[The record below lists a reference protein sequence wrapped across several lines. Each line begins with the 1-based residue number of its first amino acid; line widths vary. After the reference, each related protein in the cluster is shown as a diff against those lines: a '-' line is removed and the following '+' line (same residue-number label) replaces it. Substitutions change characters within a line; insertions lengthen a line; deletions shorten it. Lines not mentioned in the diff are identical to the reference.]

1 MSDNSFRVLTE
12 EHILEAERLKKAWY
26 DLVLSSLEQLGK
38 NIEKLSS
45 DLSSAKEDLH
55 KQIIEVK
62 DLLHFELKE
71 RRLETDA
78 DLDKLEKR
86 IEKKLDE
93 LNASI
98 KSLTVSGVK
107 EELIKEINKLENK
120 IAVIHTKMAIIAVGV
135 SLVGIAI
142 AEGFGRLILP
152 IILKAF

>member
-1 MSDNSFRVLTE
+1 
-12 EHILEAERLKKAWY
+12 
-26 DLVLSSLEQLGK
+26 LGK